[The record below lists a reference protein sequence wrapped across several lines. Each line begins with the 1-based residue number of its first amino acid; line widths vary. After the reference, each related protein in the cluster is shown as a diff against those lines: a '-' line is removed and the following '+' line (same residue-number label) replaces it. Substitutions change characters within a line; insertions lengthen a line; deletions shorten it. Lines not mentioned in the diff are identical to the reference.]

1 VVTNWCF
8 PASYD
13 EQCYTTLAPHMYTA
27 WKAVED
33 ESGVEL
39 VHKTGALVF
48 GPKSGTEVDKV
59 RSCSLVHRPTK
70 GPRLHVHTDL

>member
-1 VVTNWCF
+1 
-8 PASYD
+8 
-13 EQCYTTLAPHMYTA
+13 MYTA

-59 RSCSLVHRPTK
+59 RSSSFFSTHAYQLRT
-70 GPRLHVHTDL
+70 